1 MILVSEESSPLN
13 PRLENS
19 TTEMSS
25 TMSRSMSMLRSKSGF
40 QRILNLGMIGLLS
53 ICISPFSVAQEKILR
68 IGMIGLDT
76 SHAPAFA
83 KLWND
88 PKAEGLLATQEV
100 VVAFPGG
107 SPDIESSY
115 GRVPQFTKDLE
126 ALGVKMVNSVDE
138 LIAQVDAVVI
148 TSLDGRRHLEQAIP
162 VFRSGKPL
170 YIDKPLAG
178 SLVDAIAIQKLAE
191 HHKAK
196 WFSSSSLRF
205 SPGIWKYR
213 ADPKLQ
219 ADVRGAIAWSP
230 CSLEPSHPDLY
241 WYGVHGCESLYT
253 AMGVGCKQVTRITT
267 EGTDSAV
274 GVWGDG
280 RVGEFRGLRDGAKE
294 YGLVVFGKSKVEVGG
309 KYDGYA
315 PLVDEITKFFAGG
328 ETPIAPEETIEMFA
342 FMEAADESK
351 RRGGSPVEIATVVSK
366 ASAEAAKLVA
376 SRTST
381 AYIENKVAI
390 KKIVIMAGRPS
401 HPPRMHEFNAGV
413 QLLAKC
419 LKDVPGT
426 KVEIALNGWPKD
438 EHVFDD
444 AAAVIFY
451 MDGGKGHEA
460 VQEEGRR
467 LKTID
472 QWVQN
477 GVGIGC
483 MHYGVEIVPEQ
494 AGSEFKRWIGGH
506 YENMFSCNPIWEPQF
521 NQFPEHA
528 ITRGVKPF
536 QSKDEWYFNMRFVS
550 DLAGNAPANV
560 AGTKFVPILVAAP
573 SDAVRNGP
581 YVYPKGPYPHIESQ
595 KGRAEAM
602 MWSVERADGG
612 RGFGFTG
619 GHFHDNWGNDN
630 FRKVVLNAIL
640 WIAKA
645 EVPENGVESKVTA
658 EELEAN
664 LDPKKK

>member
-1 MILVSEESSPLN
+1 MEPELEYDDAIAMRIIPSLYRFTVSKMTALSLVEFAFLKRTFAYIAVCAIAFATISSA
-13 PRLENS
+13 
-19 TTEMSS
+19 
-25 TMSRSMSMLRSKSGF
+25 
-40 QRILNLGMIGLLS
+40 
-53 ICISPFSVAQEKILR
+53 VAQDGPLR

-88 PKAEGLLATQEV
+88 PVATGLLGKQQI

-115 GRVPQFTKDLE
+115 TRVPQYTKDLE
-126 ALGVKMVNSVDE
+126 ALGVKMVGSIDE
-138 LIAQVDAVVI
+138 LIAQVDAVII

-162 VFRSGKPL
+162 VFRAGKPL

-178 SLVDAIAIQKLAE
+178 SLVDAVAIQKLAE
-191 HHKAK
+191 QCKGR

-205 SPGIWKYR
+205 SPSIWKHR
-213 ADPKLQ
+213 VDPKLKDQ
-219 ADVRGAIAWSP
+219 VRGAIAWSP
-230 CSLEPSHPDLY
+230 CSLESTHPDLY
-241 WYGVHGCESLYT
+241 WYGVHGCEALYT
-253 AMGVGCKQVTRITT
+253 AMGTGCQQVTRISTA
-267 EGTDSAV
+267 GTDSAV
-274 GVWGDG
+274 GIWDSG
-280 RVGEFRGLRDGAKE
+280 RIGEFRGLRDGAKD
-294 YGLVVFGKSKVEVGG
+294 YGLVVFGESKVDLSG
-309 KYDGYA
+309 KFEGYE
-315 PLVDEITKFFAGG
+315 PLVHEITKFFDGADA
-328 ETPIAPEETIEMFA
+328 PIASEETIEMFA

-351 RRGGSPVEIATVVSK
+351 RHGGIPVKIADVLAK
-366 ASAEAAKLVA
+366 ATKEARRL
-376 SRTST
+376 
-381 AYIENKVAI
+381 VAI
-390 KKIVIMAGRPS
+390 KTEPNKASKKIVLMAGKPS

-419 LKDVPGT
+419 LKDVPGIRAE
-426 KVEIALNGWPKD
+426 VVLNGWPKD
-438 EHVFDD
+438 ESIFED

-467 LKTID
+467 LKMID
-472 QWVQN
+472 QWVQK

-483 MHYGVEIVPEQ
+483 MHYGVEIIPDQ
-494 AGSEFKRWIGGH
+494 AGVQFKRWIGGY

-521 NQFPEHA
+521 NAFPNHPIA
-528 ITRGVKPF
+528 RGVKPF

-550 DLAGNAPANV
+550 DAPGNADADWG
-560 AGTKFVPILVAAP
+560 GTKFVPILVASPA
-573 SDAVRNGP
+573 DDVRDGP
-581 YVYPKGPYPHIESQ
+581 YVYPKGPYAHIESN

-602 MWSVERADGG
+602 MWSIERADGG

-630 FRKVVLNAIL
+630 FRKVVLNALL
-640 WIAKA
+640 WSAHVYI
-645 EVPENGVESKVTA
+645 PENGVESKVSS

>member
-1 MILVSEESSPLN
+1 MCAIA
-13 PRLENS
+13 
-19 TTEMSS
+19 T
-25 TMSRSMSMLRSKSGF
+25 
-40 QRILNLGMIGLLS
+40 
-53 ICISPFSVAQEKILR
+53 ISFACAQEGILR

-88 PKAEGLLATQEV
+88 PTATGLLAKQQV

-107 SPDIESSY
+107 SPDIESSFT
-115 GRVPQFTKDLE
+115 RVGQFTKDLE
-126 ALGVKMVNSVDE
+126 ALGVKMVGSIDE

-178 SLVDAIAIQKLAE
+178 SLVDAIAIHQLAKR
-191 HHKAK
+191 HKAR

-213 ADPKLQ
+213 SDPSLS
-219 ADVRGAIAWSP
+219 ATVRGAIAWSP
-230 CSLEPSHPDLY
+230 CSLEATHPDLY

-253 AMGVGCKQVTRITT
+253 AMGVGCKKVTRITT
-267 EGTDSAV
+267 TGTDSAV

-280 RVGEFRGLRDGAKE
+280 RIGEFRGLRDGAKE
-294 YGLVVFGKSKVEVGG
+294 YGLVVFGESKVDVGG
-309 KYDGYA
+309 KYEGYA
-315 PLVDEITKFFAGG
+315 PLVNEITKFFAGG
-328 ETPIAPEETIEMFA
+328 ESPIAPEETLEMFA

-351 RRGGSPVEIATVVSK
+351 RRGGSPVELETVVAK
-366 ASAEAAKLVA
+366 ATLEATKLVA
-376 SRTST
+376 SQF
-381 AYIENKVAI
+381 ENTGNA
-390 KKIVIMAGRPS
+390 KKIVIMAGKPS

-419 LKDVPGT
+419 LKDVPG
-426 KVEIALNGWPKD
+426 VQAEFLLNGWPKD
-438 EHVFDD
+438 ERVFDD

-460 VQEEGRR
+460 VQENGRR
-467 LKTID
+467 LKMID

-483 MHYGVEIVPEQ
+483 MHFGVEIVPEQ
-494 AGSEFKRWIGGH
+494 AGVEFKRWIGGH

-521 NQFPEHA
+521 DQFPSHA

-536 QSKDEWYFNMRFVS
+536 RSKDEWYFNMRFVS
-550 DLAGNAPANV
+550 DVAGNTTSDI
-560 AGTKFVPILVAAP
+560 AGAKFVPILVASP
-573 SDAVRNGP
+573 SDEVRDGP
-581 YVYPKGPYPHIESQ
+581 YVHPKGPYPHIQAQ

-602 MWSVERADGG
+602 MWSIERPNGG

-619 GHFHDNWGNDN
+619 GHYHDNWANDS
-630 FRKVVLNAIL
+630 FRKVVLNAIV
-640 WIAKA
+640 WTAHV
-645 EVPENGVESKVTA
+645 EVPEKGVESKVSA
-658 EELEAN
+658 EELESN
-664 LDPKKK
+664 LDAKKK